1 MARSR
6 GRCGSIPGLHV
17 ASRRYAIFQF
27 PVTMM
32 EVSFLLWVFSAL
44 RKLMYVLEE
53 KSQTAKLAIFKL
65 FSRTLLLFVAT
76 SILWTGFEV

>member
-1 MARSR
+1 
-6 GRCGSIPGLHV
+6 
-17 ASRRYAIFQF
+17 
-27 PVTMM
+27 MM